1 MNPGVPLARGPLPSI
16 RTRLANALV
25 GWSLAWGIAIGIG
38 VWLAASHEVDE
49 LLDDTLQSSAGLIA
63 AIVSEL
69 PAVPATSPAAVA
81 NGNGPHAER
90 FAWQVTAPDGG
101 LLLRSPLAPA
111 QAWAAAPGF
120 GKAPGWRLYGLTLG
134 SGQLLVVAQ
143 SEQERR
149 EVRSD
154 VAVSVL
160 LATLVVGLLGHIWLR
175 ARVGAELEPL
185 RELSRQLAD
194 WNVDADPRLQS
205 LGAPARTELQPVHAS
220 LSLLADRLSTRLA
233 NERAFSAHAAHALRT
248 PLAGIDAQLAVAL
261 RDCPDT
267 LRPRLQRAREAA
279 HRLQTV
285 VAALIGLFRSGGEIR
300 RQDLD
305 VAALVARLPT
315 TSLGT
320 VVEPGAL
327 AWADADLVSAALA
340 NLLDNAQRL
349 GATQVHIAGLAGN
362 VVRLTDDGPGV
373 DEAQR
378 RVLQEQLA
386 RGDGGDAVGLGLM
399 LADRVARAHGGRLR
413 ILALDRGFGVEL
425 ELGRRDPSLPGIP
438 G

>member
-1 MNPGVPLARGPLPSI
+1 MTGELHRAPRTLPSI

-25 GWSLAWGIAIGIG
+25 GWSIAWGLAIGIG

-63 AIVSEL
+63 AIVADL
-69 PAVPATSPAAVA
+69 PAAPAAAPAAVLD
-81 NGNGPHAER
+81 GNGPHAER
-90 FAWQVTAPDGG
+90 FAWQVTTRDGQ
-101 LLLRSPLAPA
+101 LLRRSPPAPA
-111 QAWAAAPGF
+111 TAWTAAPGF
-120 GKAPGWRLYGLTLG
+120 GRAEGWRLYGLTLG

-233 NERAFSAHAAHALRT
+233 TERAFSAHAAHALRT

-261 RDCPDT
+261 RECPEQ
-267 LRPRLQRAREAA
+267 LRPRLQRTREAA

-285 VAALIGLFRSGGEIR
+285 VGALIGLFRSGGEVR
-300 RQDLD
+300 RQAVD
-305 VAALVARLPT
+305 VSAQVARLPT
-315 TSLGT
+315 PSLT
-320 VVEPGAL
+320 AVVEPGAV
-327 AWADADLVSAALA
+327 AWADPDLLSAALA

-349 GATQVHIAGLAGN
+349 GATQVRIAVSDGN
-362 VVRLTDDGPGV
+362 VLQVADDGPGV

-378 RVLQEQLA
+378 HLLQEQLA

-413 ILALDRGFGVEL
+413 ILPLDRGFGVEL
-425 ELGRRDPSLPGIP
+425 ELGRRDPALPGTP